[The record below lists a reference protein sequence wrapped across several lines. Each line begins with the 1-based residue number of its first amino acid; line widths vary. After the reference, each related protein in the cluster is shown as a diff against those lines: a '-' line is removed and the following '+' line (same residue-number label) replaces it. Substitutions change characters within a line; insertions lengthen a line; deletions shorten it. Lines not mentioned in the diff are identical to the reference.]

1 MEMHS
6 LKFTMEDLT
15 KRLHI
20 GRNSLYKAFPSK
32 DALIKSIVEYE
43 ISEFE
48 EKQAEILSGE
58 ESVDIKAKKIIRLY
72 IDTFG
77 VTVNHTGGDLQN
89 MYPKVWNEW
98 QKFHQGMIHK
108 LMELIKIG
116 VNEGIYRDL
125 NFKIVEECLIMI
137 LSAVGS
143 SVFLNRTK
151 FSYIDV
157 IETLED
163 LILYGLK
170 KN

>member
-1 MEMHS
+1 
-6 LKFTMEDLT
+6 
-15 KRLHI
+15 
-20 GRNSLYKAFPSK
+20 
-32 DALIKSIVEYE
+32 
-43 ISEFE
+43 
-48 EKQAEILSGE
+48 
-58 ESVDIKAKKIIRLY
+58 
-72 IDTFG
+72 
-77 VTVNHTGGDLQN
+77 
-89 MYPKVWNEW
+89 
-98 QKFHQGMIHK
+98 
-108 LMELIKIG
+108 MELIKIG